1 MSSKFGFILVKPQLG
16 ENIGACAR
24 AMKNFG
30 FSKLH
35 IVEPKIN
42 FPNHKAKAT
51 SVGAYDIINKAKVF
65 NNIEDA
71 IESFNLVVSLSARR
85 RDINKKHIS
94 LKEFQKLNSDQINEK
109 IDQLR
114 KDLFDL
120 RFKQATRQLNE
131 THKFKIIKK
140 QVAQLL
146 TLSKSQSASKTTS
159 D

>member
-1 MSSKFGFILVKPQLG
+1 
-16 ENIGACAR
+16 
-24 AMKNFG
+24 MKN
-30 FSKLH
+30 S
-35 IVEPKIN
+35 E
-42 FPNHKAKAT
+42 
-51 SVGAYDIINKAKVF
+51 
-65 NNIEDA
+65 
-71 IESFNLVVSLSARR
+71 
-85 RDINKKHIS
+85 S
-94 LKEFQKLNSDQINEK
+94 LKEFKKLNSDQITEK

-131 THKFKIIKK
+131 THEFKIIKK

>member
-1 MSSKFGFILVKPQLG
+1 
-16 ENIGACAR
+16 
-24 AMKNFG
+24 MKN
-30 FSKLH
+30 S
-35 IVEPKIN
+35 
-42 FPNHKAKAT
+42 
-51 SVGAYDIINKAKVF
+51 
-65 NNIEDA
+65 
-71 IESFNLVVSLSARR
+71 ESLE
-85 RDINKKHIS
+85 
-94 LKEFQKLNSDQINEK
+94 EFKKLNSDQISEK

-131 THKFKIIKK
+131 THKFKTIKK

>member
-1 MSSKFGFILVKPQLG
+1 
-16 ENIGACAR
+16 
-24 AMKNFG
+24 MKN
-30 FSKLH
+30 S
-35 IVEPKIN
+35 E
-42 FPNHKAKAT
+42 
-51 SVGAYDIINKAKVF
+51 
-65 NNIEDA
+65 
-71 IESFNLVVSLSARR
+71 
-85 RDINKKHIS
+85 S
-94 LKEFQKLNSDQINEK
+94 LKEFKKLSSDQITEK

-146 TLSKSQSASKTTS
+146 TLSKNQPDSQTTS